1 MFIAKDELKTHMS
14 IDNIDV
20 ITGNDDTIVE
30 SAIDSAV
37 SEAKG
42 YLNDFDIDA
51 IFSATG
57 ASRNTL
63 LLTFIKDIAV
73 WHFMTLS
80 NYQADVEFRKT
91 RYERAIAWLKSVMKG
106 DVVPDLP
113 KRVTSDDK
121 PARIIWGSNPKKGLH
136 F

>member
-1 MFIAKDELKTHMS
+1 MS
-14 IDNIDV
+14 VDNIDV
-20 ITGNDDTIVE
+20 ITGTDDTIVE
-30 SAIDSAV
+30 SAIDSAI

-42 YLNDFDIDA
+42 YLNDFDITA
-51 IFSATG
+51 IFA
-57 ASRNTL
+57 ASGTARNSL

-80 NYQADVEFRKT
+80 NYQADVEFRKA
-91 RYERAIAWLKSVMKG
+91 RYERAVAWLKSVMKG

-113 KRVTSDDK
+113 MRTASDDK
-121 PARIIWGSNPKKGLH
+121 PARIIWGSNQKKGLH

>member
-1 MFIAKDELKTHMS
+1 MFTTKDELKTHMS
-14 IDNIDV
+14 VDNIDI
-20 ITGNDDTIVE
+20 ITEGDDTIVE

-42 YLNDFDIDA
+42 YLNDFDISA
-51 IFSATG
+51 IFA
-57 ASRNTL
+57 ASGSNRNTL

-80 NYQADVEFRKT
+80 NYQADVEFRKA
-91 RYERAIAWLKSVMKG
+91 RYERAVAWLKAVMKG
-106 DVVPDLP
+106 DVIPDLP
-113 KRVTSDDK
+113 RRVASDET
-121 PARIIWGSNPKKGLH
+121 PARIIWGSNQKRGLR

>member
-1 MFIAKDELKTHMS
+1 MFTTKDELKTHMS
-14 IDNIDV
+14 VDNIDI
-20 ITGNDDTIVE
+20 ITDGDDTIVE

-42 YLNDFDIDA
+42 YLNDFDILA

-57 ASRNTL
+57 SSRNTL

-80 NYQADVEFRKT
+80 NYQADIEFRKS
-91 RYERAIAWLKSVMKG
+91 RYERAVAWLKSVMKG

-113 KRVTSDDK
+113 RRVASDEK
-121 PARIIWGSNPKKGLH
+121 PARIMWGSNPKKGLR